1 MEDNLVGLTKAAL
14 RITPLSRKPLVS
26 IACMTRT
33 ANRHRWVEYYFKAK
47 E

>member
-26 IACMTRT
+26 ICMHDPYRKPTQ
-33 ANRHRWVEYYFKAK
+33 VG
-47 E
+47 